1 MSPFSFFFVRID
13 PRWRRSFESH
23 SSVIVRPLPSPTDAP
38 RSLEFASR
46 RKFIQKKEHAFRNR
60 CEIVDVRSS
69 LPRVSPNKSIPLSGR
84 KQIKKKREKGRE
96 RKKNSQ
102 WNTNEKRKKGDKN
115 SAVLGQTE
123 TLCGNHRGEWPWQRK
138 KKREREKEREKKTRE
153 ARLQNQGKSRRER
166 RIEARKATLE
176 EDTDPDTRIH
186 EEGRV

>member
-1 MSPFSFFFVRID
+1 MERRSYHYDDNRFIRIFYYYCYCYYVTQRSPLRNDIFCKHYFRALIFIASPSPRECHLFLSF
-13 PRWRRSFESH
+13 SFESILDDVARSTFVH

-60 CEIVDVRSS
+60 CEIIDVRSS

-123 TLCGNHRGEWPWQRK
+123 TLCGNHRGE
-138 KKREREKEREKKTRE
+138 
-153 ARLQNQGKSRRER
+153 
-166 RIEARKATLE
+166 
-176 EDTDPDTRIH
+176 
-186 EEGRV
+186 